1 MRHHAG
7 LTRGS
12 RLLLAAACLGTLGCA
27 AASDGSNGEAAELS
41 TAEVLA
47 TLQALDEAVRQKDT
61 ATIAGILTDDYTYL
75 SSRGGVRSRDWLL
88 RDLLGHPSYR
98 LDYSER
104 GEVQVSLY
112 GATAVVSS
120 RWRGEGTYNG
130 EPVRDDQR
138 CSLVMVKDSGRVRVA
153 MEHCTQI
160 VP

>member
-1 MRHHAG
+1 MQRHTG
-7 LTRGS
+7 LSRGS
-12 RLLLAAACLGTLGCA
+12 RLLLIAACLGMLACA
-27 AASDGSNGEAAELS
+27 AASDGTGGEAELS

-47 TLQALDEAVRQKDT
+47 TLQSLDEAVRQKDT
-61 ATIAGILTDDYTYL
+61 AAVAVLLTDDYTYL

-98 LDYSER
+98 LDHSER

-112 GATAVVSS
+112 GTTAVVSS
-120 RWRGEGTYNG
+120 RWRGEGSYNG

-138 CSLVMVKDSGRVRVA
+138 CSLVMVKEAGRVRVA